1 MINFSF
7 NKDLNVSYVCLLYPP
22 NTVLDVAPTAT
33 TLMRTVLSSRDGL
46 VDKVNSPI
54 FSEFISQVNVVDLIP
69 IFVDVD
75 LVIEL
80 RFFLRDVSDQK
91 DTAETV
97 FPESKV
103 IFAL

>member
-7 NKDLNVSYVCLLYPP
+7 NKDLYVSYFCLLYPP

-33 TLMRTVLSSRDGL
+33 TLMRTVLRSRDGL

-97 FPESKV
+97 FPESIV
-103 IFAL
+103 IFVL